1 MLRVEQGMSMGVKVK
16 INPKS
21 NPKSGDGR
29 CQRLVGDGVGG
40 SLSLGFLN
48 WAKGLAIPWVGGFA
62 VPAHLEAGRLRVLVG
77 RQSSGLWASLGAYM
91 VRTR

>member
-29 CQRLVGDGVGG
+29 CQRLVGDGVGR
-40 SLSLGFLN
+40 LLGVPELG
-48 WAKGLAIPWVGGFA
+48 KGLGYPVGGW
-62 VPAHLEAGRLRVLVG
+62 LRC
-77 RQSSGLWASLGAYM
+77 SCPS
-91 VRTR
+91 